1 MVKERGRQLNHG
13 YCGYEDLANL
23 IVFQAIEDYKRAE
36 TEHRVRSIE
45 NFIMSNWFEI
55 LTQGKLDPEV
65 VLEEIRKRRQERVKH
80 CKNGTMVK
88 VDRKAMVEERR
99 NKIIELIKKYPNI
112 TRKKLANI
120 LNVDVTTIDSDIKR
134 LKQKY
139 SKNFRSTNKNG
150 MFWEEE

>member
-1 MVKERGRQLNHG
+1 MVRERGRQPNHG

-36 TEHRVRSIE
+36 TEQKVKSIE
-45 NFIMSNWFEI
+45 RFIMSNWFEI

-65 VLEEIRKRRQERVKH
+65 VLEEIRKRRQE
-80 CKNGTMVK
+80 CKNGTTVK
-88 VDRKAMVEERR
+88 VDRKAIAEERR
-99 NKIIELIKKYPNI
+99 ERIIELIKKHPHI

-120 LNVDVTTIDSDIKR
+120 LNVDVMTIDSDIKR